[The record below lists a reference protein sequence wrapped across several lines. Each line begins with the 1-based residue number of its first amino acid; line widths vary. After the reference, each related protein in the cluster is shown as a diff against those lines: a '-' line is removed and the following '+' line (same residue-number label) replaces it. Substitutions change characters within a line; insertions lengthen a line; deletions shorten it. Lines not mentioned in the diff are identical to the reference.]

1 MAAKV
6 NRNLDTEVI
15 DFTSISEGDIVVLP
29 DGKHAR
35 LRHIV
40 KTPVEVKI
48 PRTQYLTTFDLLDK
62 NGMRTGDH
70 RTVSL
75 LDNAEVTVIE
85 RPSATRIGRF
95 FQWLSG
101 KRFA

>member
-15 DFTSISEGDIVVLP
+15 NFTSINEGDTVVLP
-29 DGKHAR
+29 DGKYAR

-40 KTPVEVKI
+40 KTPVEVRI

-62 NGMRTGDH
+62 DGMRTGDH

-75 LDNAEVTVIE
+75 LDNSEITVVE
-85 RPSATRIGRF
+85 RPAATAIGRF
-95 FQWLSG
+95 LQWLSG
-101 KRFA
+101 KRFT